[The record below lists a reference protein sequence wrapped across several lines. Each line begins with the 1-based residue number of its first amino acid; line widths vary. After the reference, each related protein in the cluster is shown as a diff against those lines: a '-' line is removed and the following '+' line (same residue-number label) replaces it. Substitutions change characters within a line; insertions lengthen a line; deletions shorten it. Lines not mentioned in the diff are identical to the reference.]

1 MAWFVPAMMAAST
14 ALTLMGHRQNI
25 KNIKANAAWKNY
37 ENELSF
43 LYDKQ
48 KMLKKQKKLLST
60 QRARTAA
67 SGVQFTGSPLIIANA
82 DIEEMENDLAFLE
95 KGVFIKNAA
104 LDAEATGL
112 IASETYKAGASLFS
126 SAVSYQSYK
135 QDQAIAKK
143 LGIG

>member
-48 KMLKKQKKLLST
+48 KMLKKQKKLLSA

-126 SAVSYQSYK
+126 SAVSYKSYK
-135 QDQAIAKK
+135 QDEAIAKK
-143 LGIG
+143 LGIA

>member
-48 KMLKKQKKLLST
+48 KMLKKQKKLLSA

-95 KGVFIKNAA
+95 KGVFINRIY
-104 LDAEATGL
+104 E
-112 IASETYKAGASLFS
+112 
-126 SAVSYQSYK
+126 
-135 QDQAIAKK
+135 
-143 LGIG
+143 